1 MSINKI
7 ALLRLADKLEG
18 KGPYIKDGPIKKSRF
33 RMDTWIETSN
43 VQMQFN
49 KNLGK
54 DVVLPNLTCGT
65 SACAAGWAG
74 SDPWFRKRGFFT
86 GPDFG
91 VCYVKYNEAT
101 DKHDKHYDF
110 LGVMMFFDIPN
121 YEDAKYLFFPYSSY
135 EQTPNAVAM
144 RIREYVR
151 KMKDIMNYSA

>member
-74 SDPWFRKRGFFT
+74 SDPWFRKRGFYTTPYNNVLYKGIADFSAVANFFKI
-86 GPDFG
+86 DFG
-91 VCYVKYNEAT
+91 AARELFSGEFSDSPKHVAWKIRIYVETYKRER
-101 DKHDKHYDF
+101 
-110 LGVMMFFDIPN
+110 
-121 YEDAKYLFFPYSSY
+121 EDAL
-135 EQTPNAVAM
+135 
-144 RIREYVR
+144 
-151 KMKDIMNYSA
+151 